1 VQTLVYLLIG
11 LAALAVAGAAYFGFT
26 FTPIEAIMLAL
37 LFAGLAVIAMERTLR
52 QRAESRL
59 EKAVE
64 DLSRL
69 LSIDSQAGQVLS
81 QRINGLADVNAG
93 KRLEALEADI
103 SVLGTVMRQVAEA
116 VAEIEERGV
125 PEAAAAAPAQDRAP
139 AVAAPAAPQI
149 PEPVI
154 PLEMVREALD
164 QDRLVFYVQPI
175 VTLPQRRAH
184 GYDLQPL
191 LLLEDGELAPAADFM
206 PVRGGEDV
214 VRTIEGRALEEA
226 VTITLRARTNGMPIA
241 LYVPLSR
248 PSLANQAALD
258 QITVMLAA
266 NKAVSPNLNFI
277 VPDAQWQKLA
287 PGERKALAAIA
298 GAGATFSLADIA
310 SLRLDFADLQGQ
322 GVRSVRIDA
331 TRFIDEPEVYTD
343 FHASDIAS
351 YVKRFGIEMLGTG
364 VTSEQQII
372 SLLEDGISLAQGS
385 YIASPG
391 PVRSD
396 LVGERRPPIAEVK
409 RARP

>member
-1 VQTLVYLLIG
+1 MQTLVYLLIG

-26 FTPIEAIMLAL
+26 FTPIEAVMLAL

-52 QRAESRL
+52 QRAENRL
-59 EKAVE
+59 EKAIE

-81 QRINGLADVNAG
+81 QRINGLSDLNAG

-125 PEAAAAAPAQDRAP
+125 PEAAATVPAEGRAP
-139 AVAAPAAPQI
+139 AAVPAAPQI

-191 LLLEDGELAPAADFM
+191 LRLEDGELAPAADFM
-206 PVRGGEDV
+206 PMRGGEDV
-214 VRTIEGRALEEA
+214 VRMIEGRALEEA
-226 VTITLRARTNGMPIA
+226 VTITRRARTNGMPIA

-248 PSLANQAALD
+248 PSLADQAALD

-277 VPDAQWQKLA
+277 VPDAQWQKLTA
-287 PGERKALAAIA
+287 GERKALAAIA
-298 GAGATFSLADIA
+298 GAGATFSLADIS

-331 TRFIDEPEVYTD
+331 TRFIDEPELYTD

>member
-226 VTITLRARTNGMPIA
+226 VTITRRARTNGMPIA

>member
-1 VQTLVYLLIG
+1 
-11 LAALAVAGAAYFGFT
+11 
-26 FTPIEAIMLAL
+26 
-37 LFAGLAVIAMERTLR
+37 
-52 QRAESRL
+52 
-59 EKAVE
+59 
-64 DLSRL
+64 
-69 LSIDSQAGQVLS
+69 
-81 QRINGLADVNAG
+81 
-93 KRLEALEADI
+93 
-103 SVLGTVMRQVAEA
+103 
-116 VAEIEERGV
+116 
-125 PEAAAAAPAQDRAP
+125 
-139 AVAAPAAPQI
+139 
-149 PEPVI
+149 VI

-226 VTITLRARTNGMPIA
+226 VTITRRARTNGMPIA